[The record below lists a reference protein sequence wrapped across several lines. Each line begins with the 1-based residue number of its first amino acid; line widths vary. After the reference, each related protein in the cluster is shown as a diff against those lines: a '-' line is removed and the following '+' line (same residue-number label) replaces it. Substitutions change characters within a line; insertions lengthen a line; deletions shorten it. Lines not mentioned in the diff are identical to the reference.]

1 MARVADGT
9 TLNACFRVLTYL
21 KAQDVIA
28 DVEGF
33 LRNTEDAFRES
44 GGKVASH
51 NEFVFLAAD
60 LYTDLLVF

>member
-1 MARVADGT
+1 M
-9 TLNACFRVLTYL
+9 TYL
-21 KAQDVIA
+21 KTQGVIA

-33 LRNTEDAFRES
+33 LRNTEETFRET

>member
-1 MARVADGT
+1 M
-9 TLNACFRVLTYL
+9 LTYL
-21 KAQDVIA
+21 KAQGVIA

-33 LRNTEDAFRES
+33 LRNTEEAFRET